1 MPGGD
6 RILSTSFPKSVLSR
20 HSFRPKSPDD
30 LEVRVNRKSILVGGD
45 ERSGARTHSASSAS
59 TGKPSRRSPRL
70 GPTTVV
76 QGIFIAFGV
85 VTLPLAAVVVT
96 AVLQVDSL
104 DERGWKAVVNAEQT
118 TKAAQEL
125 VDFTNGME
133 RSAKQYLVLG
143 DRELFDRYLNGRDQ
157 SKRRADLI
165 AWLDNR
171 GPLAAAVDDFL
182 EKENTLY
189 HELKNVAA
197 KEERPEKNTPAL
209 EAAFAELSA
218 AARRIAE
225 LSSEKIWSEA
235 NVMSSDASELK
246 ELLLWQAATVIPL
259 TFVLAVIFTV
269 IINRPLRQIERVI
282 RHIGDGKLADRIE
295 VHGPKDLEELGE
307 RLDWLR
313 NRLADLEAQKSA
325 FLRHV
330 SHELKTPLT
339 AIREGAELLA
349 DERIGERVNERP
361 EIIRIIKESSIQL
374 QQLIENLLKVSEGG
388 NPVSPPKRQIATIH
402 KLIHKV
408 LSDHK
413 LVLGSKAIKIDY
425 DAPRIKL
432 RADRERL
439 RIIFDNLL
447 SNAIKFSPPG
457 GTIRIKTGIDD
468 ESVIV
473 EFIDDGPGIDPD
485 ERDRVLE
492 PFYQGRAMFSG
503 HVKGTG
509 LGLAIA
515 SEYARSHGGA
525 IEIIERDGGGHVRVR
540 IPRA

>member
-1 MPGGD
+1 MPRGD
-6 RILSTSFPKSVLSR
+6 RISATHFPERVIAR
-20 HSFRPKSPDD
+20 RPFRKESPDD
-30 LEVRVNRKSILVGGD
+30 SEVRVNRNSISAGND
-45 ERSGARTHSASSAS
+45 ARSDARTDSASSAN
-59 TGKPSRRSPRL
+59 TGRPSRRSPRL

-85 VTLPLAAVVVT
+85 VTLPLVVVVVT

-125 VDFTNGME
+125 EDFTNGLE

-143 DRELFDRYLNGRDQ
+143 DRELFDRYLIGRDQ
-157 SKRRADLI
+157 SKRRAELI
-165 AWLDNR
+165 AWLDNQ

-182 EKENTLY
+182 EKEDALY
-189 HELKNVAA
+189 HEFKNVAA

-209 EAAFAELSA
+209 EAAFSELST

-225 LSSEKIWSEA
+225 ISSEKIWSEA
-235 NVMSSDASELK
+235 NVMSSEASELK
-246 ELLLWQAATVIPL
+246 ELLLWQAAAVIPL

-269 IINRPLRQIERVI
+269 IINRPLRQIDRVI
-282 RHIGDGKLADRIE
+282 RRIGDGKLEDRIE
-295 VHGPKDLEELGE
+295 VYGPKDLEELGE

-313 NRLADLEAQKSA
+313 NRLANLEAQKSA

-349 DERIGERVNERP
+349 DKRTSEPGNERT
-361 EIIRIIKESSIQL
+361 EIIRIIRESSIQL

-388 NPVSPPKRQIATIH
+388 NPVSPPKRQIVTVH
-402 KLIHKV
+402 KVMHKV

-413 LVLGSKAIKIDY
+413 LVLGSKSIKIDY
-425 DAPRIKL
+425 DVPRIKL

-447 SNAIKFSPPG
+447 SNAIKFSPAE
-457 GTIRIKTGIDD
+457 GTIRINAAIDD
-468 ESVIV
+468 EWVIV
-473 EFIDDGPGIDPD
+473 DFIDDGPGIAAN

-525 IEIIERDGGGHVRVR
+525 IEVVDRDGGGHVRVR
-540 IPRA
+540 IPGA

>member
-1 MPGGD
+1 MLGGSRISAPRFPGWVPAG
-6 RILSTSFPKSVLSR
+6 RRPGKESTEDS
-20 HSFRPKSPDD
+20 D
-30 LEVRVNRKSILVGGD
+30 VRVNRDSVIEDGD
-45 ERSGARTHSASSAS
+45 APSGARTDSASGAHIARA
-59 TGKPSRRSPRL
+59 SRRSPRL
-70 GPTTVV
+70 GPTTVL

-96 AVLQVDSL
+96 AFLQVDSL
-104 DERGWKAVVNAEQT
+104 DKRSWKAVVNAEQT
-118 TKAAQEL
+118 TKAAQAL
-125 VDFTNGME
+125 VESTNGME

-143 DRELFDRYLNGRDQ
+143 DRELLDRFMKSHEQ
-157 SKRRADLI
+157 STRAADLI
-165 AWLDNR
+165 AWLDNQ
-171 GPLAAAVDDFL
+171 GPLATAVDEYLQKKDAV
-182 EKENTLY
+182 Y
-189 HELKNVAA
+189 RELTNIA
-197 KEERPEKNTPAL
+197 AL
-209 EAAFAELSA
+209 EGRAQRDTFNLDSAFVELSS
-218 AARRIAE
+218 AARRIAD

-246 ELLLWQAATVIPL
+246 EVLLWQAAAVIPL
-259 TFVLAVIFTV
+259 TVVLAVIFTV
-269 IINRPLRQIERVI
+269 IINRPMRQIDRVI
-282 RHIGDGKLADRIE
+282 RRIGDGKLADRIE

-313 NRLADLEAQKSA
+313 NRLADLEAQKAA

-349 DERIGERVNERP
+349 DDRIGDSDDKRA
-361 EIIRIIKESSIQL
+361 EITRIIKDSSIQL

-388 NPVSPPKRQIATIH
+388 NPVSPPKRQIATLH

-408 LSDHK
+408 LADHK
-413 LVLGSKAIKIDY
+413 LVLGSKAIKVDY
-425 DAPRIKL
+425 DATKIKL

-447 SNAIKFSPPG
+447 SNAIKFSPHG
-457 GTIRIKTGIDD
+457 GVIRIEAGI
-468 ESVIV
+468 EGEWVIV
-473 EFIDDGPGIDPD
+473 DFIDDGPGIAPD
-485 ERDRVLE
+485 ERQRIVE
-492 PFYQGRAMFSG
+492 PFYQGKAVFSG

-525 IEIIERDGGGHVRVR
+525 IEIVDRDHGAHVRIR